1 MKQAC
6 MKERSG
12 KDETGGQKGRR
23 GEGMKQARARRKDGG
38 RMKTGW
44 QEGLKLRE

>member
-12 KDETGGQKGRR
+12 KDETGGQEGRR
-23 GEGMKQARARRKDGG
+23 DEGMKQAGRREGWGKDEIGGQEG
-38 RMKTGW
+38 RMG
-44 QEGLKLRE
+44 EG